1 MFFSFLFI
9 AVISDVRF
17 FVGQIVDIVLAVF
30 LVIFGKYL
38 GRLVFF
44 FVAVGWD
51 DK

>member
-1 MFFSFLFI
+1 M
-9 AVISDVRF
+9 RF

-44 FVAVGWD
+44 SLQWVGMIND
-51 DK
+51 CVYKV